1 MRFVRKMTAE
11 RKDNR
16 CKLSQMYDMFIKKI
30 TIPTAKK
37 VNIWSHSNYCN
48 FNCKNIENII

>member
-1 MRFVRKMTAE
+1 MTAE
-11 RKDNR
+11 RNDISY
-16 CKLSQMYDMFIKKI
+16 KLSQMHDMFIKKI

-37 VNIWSHSNYCN
+37 VNLWTLLSHLKYCN